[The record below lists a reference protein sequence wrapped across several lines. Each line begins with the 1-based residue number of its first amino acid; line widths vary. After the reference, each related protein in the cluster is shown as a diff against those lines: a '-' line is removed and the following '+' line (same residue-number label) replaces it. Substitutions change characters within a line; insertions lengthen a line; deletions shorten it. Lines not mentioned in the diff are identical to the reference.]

1 MAGSNGFEN
10 RRSLWRDRDFVLL
23 WSAGTISFFGSFV
36 TRTALPLA
44 AIIVLAAGPL
54 EISALRALE
63 LVASL
68 LVGLVAGAWVDR
80 LRRRPIM
87 IGADV
92 GRTLLLGSIPVAAV
106 AGLLAMPQLLVV
118 AFAAAI
124 LTTFF
129 DVADRSYLPTVV
141 ARDRLIEAN
150 SALTA
155 SASAAEFAGFG
166 ISGFLIQLLSA
177 PIAIAIDAASF
188 LVSAVLLGGIRRHE
202 PARPPVSSREPV
214 LREVREG
221 IGIVRSSPVLRALTG
236 AHGATHLSWGIF
248 GTSYLLFA
256 INDVG
261 LPPAAIGIIA
271 GLGGAGSFVGAALT
285 GRLTHRFGVGRTLLG
300 GLVGFTIGNALIPL
314 APSGEVLVGAAFL
327 IGQQLIGDASGTAY
341 DVVQV
346 SVIQSTVSRRLLGRA
361 NATIR
366 TFAVLL
372 QLVGTGIGAVIAETL
387 GVRAGL
393 AVGVLGGVAAI
404 AFVWFSPIRAMRTT
418 ELVEEPPIGDDEVR
432 AAGQPAFGG
441 EPPFTE

>member
-1 MAGSNGFEN
+1 MAERTTSAA
-10 RRSLWRDRDFVLL
+10 RRSLWGDRDFVLL

-54 EISALRALE
+54 EISALRGLE
-63 LVASL
+63 LFAGL

-87 IGADV
+87 IGSDV
-92 GRTLLLGSIPVAAV
+92 GRTVLLGSIPVAAV
-106 AGLLAMPQLLVV
+106 AGFLAMPQLLVV

-129 DVADRSYLPTVV
+129 DIADRSYLPTIV
-141 ARDRLIEAN
+141 AKDRLIEAN

-166 ISGFLIQLLSA
+166 ISGFLIQALTA

-188 LVSAVLLGGIRRHE
+188 LVSAVLLGGIGRHE
-202 PARPPVSSREPV
+202 PARPAISAREPV

-221 IGIVRSSPVLRALTG
+221 IGLVRSSPVLRALTA
-236 AHGATHLSWGIF
+236 AHGSTHLSWGIF

-256 INDVG
+256 INDLG
-261 LPPAAIGIIA
+261 LPPAAIGVIA
-271 GLGGAGSFVGAALT
+271 GLGGAGSFVGAAVT
-285 GRLTHRFGVGRTLLG
+285 GRLTRRLGVGRTLLG

-314 APSGEVLVGAAFL
+314 APSGAVVLGAAFL

-346 SVIQSTVSRRLLGRA
+346 SVIQSTVRGQLLGRA

-372 QLVGTGIGAVIAETL
+372 QLAGTAIGAVIAETL

-404 AFVWFSPIRAMRTT
+404 AFIWFSPIRTMQTT
-418 ELVEEPPIGDDEVR
+418 ELAGELPIGEADAR
-432 AAGQPAFGG
+432 SAGQPAFGG
-441 EPPFTE
+441 EPPLTE